1 LSITVLRECM
11 LIKTLGSTL
20 LVVTL
25 QSVAV
30 FPTVAETPPAQTY
43 QPGFW
48 QPVARFNP
56 KQKVTLK
63 LVNQSGVVLNYD
75 NTDSEFSDPK
85 DLGIDKTDA
94 LSDFGNSAYF
104 MIYPATVI
112 DPDQPFNLKF
122 SAQVDEANNL
132 VTVTI
137 TKGDRGFMG
146 NRTVNLQ
153 KTGAVY
159 FY

>member
-1 LSITVLRECM
+1 M
-11 LIKTLGSTL
+11 LIRTLGSTL

>member
-1 LSITVLRECM
+1 MTVLRLRM
-11 LIKTLGSTL
+11 LIKTLGATL
-20 LVVTL
+20 LLVTL

-30 FPTVAETPPAQTY
+30 FPTLAETPPAQTY

-48 QPVARFNP
+48 QPVTRFNP

-75 NTDSEFSDPK
+75 NTDSEVSEPK
-85 DLGIDKTDA
+85 DLGINETDT

-104 MIYPATVI
+104 MIYPATTI

-122 SAQVDEANNL
+122 AAKVDEAKNL

>member
-1 LSITVLRECM
+1 MTVRRLRM
-11 LIKTLGSTL
+11 LIKTLGATL
-20 LVVTL
+20 LLVTL

-30 FPTVAETPPAQTY
+30 FPTSAEAPPAQTY
-43 QPGFW
+43 KPGFW

-63 LVNQSGVVLNYD
+63 LVNESGVVLNYD

-85 DLGIDKTDA
+85 DLGINETDT

-104 MIYPATVI
+104 MIYPGTTI

-122 SAQVDEANNL
+122 AAKVDEAKNL

-137 TKGDRGFMG
+137 MKGDRGFMG